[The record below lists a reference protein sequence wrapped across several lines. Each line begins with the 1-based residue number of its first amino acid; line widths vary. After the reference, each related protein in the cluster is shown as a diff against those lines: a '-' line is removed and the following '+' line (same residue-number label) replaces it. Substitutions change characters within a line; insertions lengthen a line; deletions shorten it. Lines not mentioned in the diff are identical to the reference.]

1 MPPPVFPSAAGGPPD
16 ASAVPGAEVMPG
28 GNAVVRWP
36 QLALL
41 LPLLPLLLL
50 LASLL
55 TPRQRQLL
63 ILDDAVPVISRPFR
77 LEAGWLGSP
86 RLDLQPELPPN
97 SAMGLAVDLLDAAG
111 RPVLQLSKAG
121 WRERGTWQ
129 EDGESGTYDEQD
141 ADLVLALRP
150 PVSGDY
156 RLRLVREE
164 LEGATG
170 AEVPGPLRVWLG
182 VRNHSVDRGLLLIT
196 AFSSALL
203 ARILWSAVYGDCRLR
218 RRVRGDEASL
228 ALREVLGGAGLLR
241 VVVHARYEEPDH
253 PPLSRRN
260 PPAEVPLELRLT
272 DDRGRVLLQE
282 NRTVRLQKWSGED
295 DSWWTLTSRW
305 HLHLAEPGSVRV
317 RTALPAEL
325 AGGGLELEWID
336 LLVEDGVVT
345 PWLVP
350 ATALA
355 AAGLPAGAGS

>member
-1 MPPPVFPSAAGGPPD
+1 MPPPVTPS
-16 ASAVPGAEVMPG
+16 
-28 GNAVVRWP
+28 AVVRWP

-41 LPLLPLLLL
+41 LPLLPLLVL

-63 ILDDAVPVISRPFR
+63 ILDDGVPVLSQPFR

-86 RLDLQPELPPN
+86 RLDLRAELPPN
-97 SAMGLAVDLLDAAG
+97 SAMALAVDLLDGAD
-111 RPVLQLSKAG
+111 RPVLQLSKEG
-121 WRERGTWQ
+121 WRERGTWR

-141 ADLVLALRP
+141 ADLALTLRP
-150 PVSGDY
+150 PASGDY
-156 RLRLVREE
+156 RLQLVREE

-170 AEVPGPLRVWLG
+170 GEVPGPLRVWLE

-196 AFSSALL
+196 AFCAALV
-203 ARILWSAVYGDCRLR
+203 ARILWAAVYGDCRLR
-218 RRVRGDEASL
+218 RRVRADEASL

-241 VVVHARYEEPDH
+241 LVVRARYEEPYH
-253 PPLSRRN
+253 PPLPRRT

-272 DDRGRVLLQE
+272 DDRGRVLLQDK
-282 NRTVRLQKWSGED
+282 RTVWLQHWSGED
-295 DSWWTLTSRW
+295 DSWWTVTSRW
-305 HLHLAEPGSVRV
+305 HLQLAEPGSVRV
-317 RTALPAEL
+317 WTALPAEL

-336 LLVEDGVVT
+336 LLLEDGVVT

-355 AAGLPAGAGS
+355 PPGLHAGVEATAGAGR